1 MIFQPI
7 FVKNIQNDITTPRE
21 HNCNALL
28 NQQHHS
34 VYHTLLEVV
43 AVVYCAEF
51 HWTRCNCALSIY
63 NEVLFV
69 TGLVVSG
76 DGYVH
81 LIPRSSRTPWR
92 VQLVPR
98 SLFRSDSVELWMN
111 GKCINNAATREILE
125 GIFTLLKA
133 FLNGSLSRQNKR
145 TMATV

>member
-51 HWTRCNCALSIY
+51 H
-63 NEVLFV
+63 
-69 TGLVVSG
+69 
-76 DGYVH
+76 
-81 LIPRSSRTPWR
+81 
-92 VQLVPR
+92 
-98 SLFRSDSVELWMN
+98 
-111 GKCINNAATREILE
+111 
-125 GIFTLLKA
+125 
-133 FLNGSLSRQNKR
+133 
-145 TMATV
+145 